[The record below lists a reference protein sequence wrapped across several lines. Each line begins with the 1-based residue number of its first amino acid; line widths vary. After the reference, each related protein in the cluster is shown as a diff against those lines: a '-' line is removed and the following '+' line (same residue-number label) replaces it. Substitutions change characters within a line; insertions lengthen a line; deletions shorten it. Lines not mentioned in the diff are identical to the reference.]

1 MSCFF
6 LEKIFSLDFYLSWK
20 VRPNSAKWIYGP
32 LPLLISGTHMSGLSI
47 EVSGR
52 IYSGNPTSRNECKNG
67 RQTFGKMSFLDST
80 MRTRYNLW
88 IIREKTEPLVWM
100 YYQLFT
106 VVTLKKKVKVCISIV
121 ESINISSLLSQYLPF
136 FYISHLVIQGWRL
149 VLKSGGSQHLIAMQ
163 RGQI

>member
-1 MSCFF
+1 MSLSYYSNVLFF
-6 LEKIFSLDFYLSWK
+6 FFWKFFSLDFYLSWK

-32 LPLLISGTHMSGLSI
+32 SPLLISGTHMSGLSI

-52 IYSGNPTSRNECKNG
+52 IYSGDPTSRNECKNG
-67 RQTFGKMSFLDST
+67 RQTFGKMSFLDSA

-106 VVTLKKKVKVCISIV
+106 VVTLKIREK
-121 ESINISSLLSQYLPF
+121 LSVTCSWSRCHTLTNCSRKNVGIFWKPTLY
-136 FYISHLVIQGWRL
+136 
-149 VLKSGGSQHLIAMQ
+149 
-163 RGQI
+163 